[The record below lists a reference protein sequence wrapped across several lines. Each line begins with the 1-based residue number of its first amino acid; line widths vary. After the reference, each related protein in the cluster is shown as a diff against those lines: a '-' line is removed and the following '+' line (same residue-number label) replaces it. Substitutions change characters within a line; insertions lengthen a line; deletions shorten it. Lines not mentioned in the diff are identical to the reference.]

1 MIFVSLHAIEP
12 TRPRGQRRV
21 DGVESPRHRADAAT
35 EARRVDGVGRP
46 KFDFHSGAAAS
57 RATTRR
63 SRARVAR
70 AATSSSTSGTC
81 SATSRRCRRRRRSA
95 ASRSRSST
103 AAPRV
108 RRVQDLCCLPR
119 CDGRGDGVPVG
130 WVTPPHAVDRESSST
145 FASIPPPL
153 IVYRAGHDG
162 HHGPPLRVDGA
173 IAASRGRGW
182 FLSDFEAVRT
192 ESRDRDAPRR
202 CRARSPSCRALKV
215 SRSTPGT

>member
-1 MIFVSLHAIEP
+1 MN
-12 TRPRGQRRV
+12 
-21 DGVESPRHRADAAT
+21 
-35 EARRVDGVGRP
+35 RRVDGVGRP

-63 SRARVAR
+63 SRARAAR

-162 HHGPPLRVDGA
+162 HHGPPLRVDGPGLGPL
-173 IAASRGRGW
+173 SERHRG
-182 FLSDFEAVRT
+182 LPAVRGQCHGPVL
-192 ESRDRDAPRR
+192 ERLHAHVDGLDRSLIGAREVIARWRR
-202 CRARSPSCRALKV
+202 GAALSPC
-215 SRSTPGT
+215 